1 MAAKWEVVPATME
14 HANAL
19 APIMR
24 QSDVEEVM
32 ASGGFTPL
40 RALEESLKISSE
52 AHTMFLHGKLA
63 MIFGVA
69 GAPGRPGV
77 IWALGSDVI
86 SEHPKAFMRASKA
99 WIEQL
104 KRRHPVLVNAVHSR
118 NKPSLR
124 WVKRLGFTV
133 KEPIIFGRKGE
144 LFCPIVWEARRV

>member
-14 HANAL
+14 HAHAL
-19 APIMR
+19 AQNMR
-24 QSDVEEVM
+24 KSDAEEVM
-32 ASGGFTPL
+32 ASGGYTPL
-40 RALEESLKISSE
+40 QALEESLKISCE
-52 AHTMFLHGKLA
+52 AHAMFLHGKLA

-86 SEHPKAFMRASKA
+86 SEHTKAFMQASKA

-104 KRRHPVLVNAVHSR
+104 KRRYPVLVNAVHSR

-133 KEPIIFGRKGE
+133 QEPIIFGRKGE